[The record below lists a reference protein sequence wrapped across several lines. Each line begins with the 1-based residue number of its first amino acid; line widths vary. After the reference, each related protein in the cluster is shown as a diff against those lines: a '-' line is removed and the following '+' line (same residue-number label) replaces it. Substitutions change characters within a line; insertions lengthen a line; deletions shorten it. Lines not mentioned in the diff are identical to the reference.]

1 MKRGNSISKSAM
13 WVLMALLILGLG
25 GFGVT
30 NLGGNIT
37 SVGAVGDSE
46 IDVNTYAR
54 ALRNEVNA
62 LQAESGAP
70 VSFAQADAAGIPQQ
84 VLSRLVA
91 EAALDNETHE
101 MGISIGDAALRD
113 QIVDIPGF
121 QGLDGSFDREAYAFA
136 LQQAGLNEA
145 QFEENVRS
153 EAART
158 LLQGAVIAGVHAP
171 KGYGDT
177 LLTYIAEA
185 RDLTYAELGRGDL
198 AGGLPVPTEDDLSA
212 YHQSHLPDFTTPEVK
227 RITYAWLTPEMIIDD
242 IEVSPEML
250 HEAYDARIAEFQQ
263 PERRL
268 VERLGFADTASAQA
282 TLDRINAGE
291 TDFDALVSDR
301 GLTLADVDMG
311 DVAKGDLGA
320 AGDVV
325 FSATAGDVV
334 GPVDSDIGPA
344 LFRVNAVL
352 QAQNIPFEEA
362 EPLLRDALAGDRA
375 SRVIDDQMDNIDD
388 LLAGGATIEELGTET
403 EMVVGTVDWN
413 TTVRE
418 GIGGYEAFRAA
429 AATLT
434 ADDYPAVISLEDGG
448 IFAMRLESVIEP
460 QIQPLQ
466 DVRDAVQTAWTAEAL
481 VDALSAQAEATVAA
495 LAAGASF
502 ADQGLEEKTALGITR
517 QAFQPDTPPNFV
529 QTVFDMEVGDV
540 TLLEGDAKVFI
551 LRLDAI
557 NAPDSTDVDLER
569 LRTGLADAAAS
580 DIAQDLYQALADDI
594 RGRAGITLDQ
604 QALNAV
610 HANFQ

>member
-30 NLGGNIT
+30 NLGGSIT

-46 IDVNTYAR
+46 IEINTYAR

-62 LQAESGAP
+62 LQAESGSP
-70 VSFAQADAAGIPQQ
+70 VSFAQADAAGVPQQ
-84 VLSRLVA
+84 VLARLVA

-101 MGISIGDAALRD
+101 MGISVGDAALRE

-121 QGLDGSFDREAYAFA
+121 QGLDGNFDREAYAFA

-145 QFEENVRS
+145 QFEENIRS

-158 LLQGAVIAGVHAP
+158 LLQGAVLAGVHTPDA
-171 KGYGDT
+171 YADT
-177 LLTYIAEA
+177 LLSYIAET

-198 AGGLPVPTEDDLSA
+198 AGGLPVATEDDLIA

-242 IEVSPEML
+242 IEVSQEML
-250 HEAYDARIAEFQQ
+250 QEAYQARIAEFQQ

-282 TLDRINAGE
+282 TLERITAGE
-291 TDFDALVSDR
+291 TDFDALVADR
-301 GLTLADVDMG
+301 GLSLADVDMG
-311 DVAKGDLGA
+311 DVAKNELGE
-320 AGDVV
+320 AGEAV

-334 GPVDSDIGPA
+334 GPVNSDIGPA
-344 LFRVNAVL
+344 LMRVNAVL
-352 QAQNIPFEEA
+352 QAQNTPFEEA

-375 SRVIDDQMDNIDD
+375 SRVIDDQVDSIDD
-388 LLAGGATIEELGTET
+388 LLAGGATIEELGSET
-403 EMVVGTVDWN
+403 EMVTGTIDWHAGSS
-413 TTVRE
+413 E
-418 GIGGYEAFRAA
+418 GIGGYESFRAA
-429 AATLT
+429 AATL
-434 ADDYPAVISLEDGG
+434 AANDYPEVINLEDGG

-460 QIQPLQ
+460 QVQPLE
-466 DVRDAVQTAWTAEAL
+466 DVRAAVQAAWSAAAL
-481 VDALSAQAEATVAA
+481 VDALSAEAEATVAA
-495 LAAGASF
+495 LNAGATF
-502 ADQGLEEKTALGITR
+502 ADQGLEEQTAPGITR
-517 QAFQPDTPPNFV
+517 QAFQPGTPPDFV

-540 TLLEGDAKVFI
+540 TLLPGDARVFI

-557 NAPDSTDVDLER
+557 SAPDTTNVDLER
-569 LRTGLADAAAS
+569 LRSGLADAAAN

-594 RGRAGITLDQ
+594 RGRVGITLDQ

>member
-30 NLGGNIT
+30 NLGGSIT

-46 IDVNTYAR
+46 IEINTYAR

-62 LQAESGAP
+62 LQAESGSP
-70 VSFAQADAAGIPQQ
+70 VSFAQADAAGVPQQ
-84 VLSRLVA
+84 VLARLVA

-101 MGISIGDAALRD
+101 MGISVGDAALRE

-121 QGLDGSFDREAYAFA
+121 QGLDGNFDREAYAFA

-145 QFEENVRS
+145 QFEENIRS

-158 LLQGAVIAGVHAP
+158 LLQGAVLAGVHTPDA
-171 KGYGDT
+171 YADT
-177 LLTYIAEA
+177 LLSYIAET

-198 AGGLPVPTEDDLSA
+198 AGGLPVATEDDLIA

-242 IEVSPEML
+242 IEVSQEML
-250 HEAYDARIAEFQQ
+250 QEAYQARIAEFQQ

-282 TLDRINAGE
+282 TLERITAGE
-291 TDFDALVSDR
+291 TDFDALVADR
-301 GLTLADVDMG
+301 GLSLADVDMG
-311 DVAKGDLGA
+311 DVAKSDLGE
-320 AGDVV
+320 AGEAV

-334 GPVDSDIGPA
+334 GPVNSDIGPA
-344 LFRVNAVL
+344 LMRVNAVL
-352 QAQNIPFEEA
+352 QAQNTPFEEA

-375 SRVIDDQMDNIDD
+375 SRVIDDQVDSIDD
-388 LLAGGATIEELGTET
+388 LLAGGATIEELGSET
-403 EMVVGTVDWN
+403 EMVTGTIDWHAGSS
-413 TTVRE
+413 E
-418 GIGGYEAFRAA
+418 GIGGYESFRAA
-429 AATLT
+429 AATL
-434 ADDYPAVISLEDGG
+434 AANDYPEVINLEDGG

-460 QIQPLQ
+460 QVQPLE
-466 DVRDAVQTAWTAEAL
+466 DVRAAVQAAWSAAAL
-481 VDALSAQAEATVAA
+481 VDALSAEAEATVAA
-495 LAAGASF
+495 LNAGATF
-502 ADQGLEEKTALGITR
+502 ADQGLEEQTAPGITR
-517 QAFQPDTPPNFV
+517 QAFQPGTPPDFV

-540 TLLEGDAKVFI
+540 TLLPGDARVFI

-557 NAPDSTDVDLER
+557 SAPDTTNVDLER
-569 LRTGLADAAAS
+569 LRSGLADAAAN

-594 RGRAGITLDQ
+594 RGRVGITLDQ